1 MLNPV
6 FISAPFVY
14 FPLSFRVLIFFIFFS
29 AVFLLSFERQVNFF
43 NVHFSHA
50 TFVRLRHLLTFNHDT
65 FPHFLFVFFC
75 YLLLFCTFFSRFCLC
90 GYFWCYSC
98 HLICFLCAIFR
109 YGWKMLKREGVC
121 GSKRNEHDWEQNE
134 NVNIMAIGDK
144 NQARIFIAKFILNG
158 CLFIWNTYTC
168 PYSAQAP
175 CTQIWWDAD
184 VF

>member
-65 FPHFLFVFFC
+65 FPHFLFVFF
-75 YLLLFCTFFSRFCLC
+75 LLSSIILHFLQSFLSVRIFLMLFVPFNMFSV
-90 GYFWCYSC
+90 C
-98 HLICFLCAIFR
+98 HLSIWL
-109 YGWKMLKREGVC
+109 
-121 GSKRNEHDWEQNE
+121 E
-134 NVNIMAIGDK
+134 NVEKRGSLWQQTK
-144 NQARIFIAKFILNG
+144 RTRLRTK
-158 CLFIWNTYTC
+158 
-168 PYSAQAP
+168 
-175 CTQIWWDAD
+175 
-184 VF
+184 